1 MSPIKFNLMYKVTL
15 FIVNVAT
22 QDPITLIV
30 RHTDASMKGKVL
42 YDQMCTWNEEI
53 EEGHQHHHHEM
64 IDFPL

>member
-42 YDQMCTWNEEI
+42 YDQMCT
-53 EEGHQHHHHEM
+53 
-64 IDFPL
+64 